1 MKAAVY
7 YETGPPEVFR
17 YEDAPDPACPP
28 DGVVIDVKAVS
39 IEGGDVLNR
48 AGGEMLA
55 KPHIVGYQCAGVVR
69 EAGAQVSD
77 RAAGQRVV
85 AVMPSGSHASMAA
98 VAAAQTWLV
107 PDGLDIEAAAAVPV
121 AWGTAHDCLFEF
133 GRLQK
138 GETVLI
144 QAGAGGVGLAA
155 IQLAK
160 RAGATVLATASSDD
174 KLGRLKQFGLD
185 HGINYRERDFV
196 AAVRELTSGRG
207 VDLAVDS
214 VGGRVLQGSLECLA
228 YRGRAVSVGNAG
240 RDRESRPDVGVL
252 MQKNASLTGVF
263 LGAEALL
270 NQDRV
275 RPMVDGLLRDIAG
288 GKLKVV
294 IDRTFPLSEAA
305 AAHAYIE
312 SRLAFGRVLL
322 IP

>member
-1 MKAAVY
+1 VY
-7 YETGPPEVFR
+7 YETGPPGVFR
-17 YEDAPDPACPP
+17 YEDAPDPACRS

-48 AGGEMLA
+48 AGGEMSA

-69 EAGAQVSD
+69 EVGPQVSD
-77 RAAGQRVV
+77 RTAGQRVV
-85 AVMPSGSHASMAA
+85 AVMPSGSHASMVA

-133 GRLQK
+133 GRLRE

-174 KLGRLKQFGLD
+174 KLARLKEFGLD

-228 YRGRAVSVGNAG
+228 YRGRAISVGNAG

-270 NQDRV
+270 NQARV
-275 RPMVDGLLRDIAG
+275 RPMVAGLLQDIAD
-288 GKLKVV
+288 GKLSVV

-312 SRLAFGRVLL
+312 SRAAFGRVLL
-322 IP
+322 VP